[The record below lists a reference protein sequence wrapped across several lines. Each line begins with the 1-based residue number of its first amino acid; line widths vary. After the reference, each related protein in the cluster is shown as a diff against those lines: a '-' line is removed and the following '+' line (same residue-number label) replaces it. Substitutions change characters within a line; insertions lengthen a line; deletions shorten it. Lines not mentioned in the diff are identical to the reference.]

1 MQKRKVTTLQTP
13 PTRSDP
19 MERHHH
25 YETGTYV
32 ATKTFLPDEE
42 YGRALDTL
50 VKGCVDVLLRNARG
64 QVLLGLRAHEP
75 AKGDWWYVGGRMRC
89 GETIRE
95 TARRHVTRDIG
106 IDVDEGR
113 FSFVTSST
121 MNWEFRVQPP
131 ASNGTCDVN
140 VVMTATLTEDEVQRM
155 KKCDLEYVEQRF
167 WEIEDVIGGAG
178 KGFPM
183 PIVNS
188 TRRLLFCKAEDELF
202 DAVRKGKSDAEIAA
216 LARAAYAHS
225 GIEE

>member
-1 MQKRKVTTLQTP
+1 
-13 PTRSDP
+13 

-32 ATKTFLPDEE
+32 RTKTFLPDEE

-75 AKGDWWYVGGRMRC
+75 AKGDWWYIGGRMRC

-140 VVMTATLTEDEVQRM
+140 VVMTATLTEDEVKRM

-167 WEIEDVIGGAG
+167 WELEEVLEGAG

-188 TRRLLFCKAEDELF
+188 TRRLLFCEAEDELF
-202 DAVRKGKSDAEIAA
+202 AAVRQGKSDAEVAA
-216 LARAAYAHS
+216 LARAAFAHS
-225 GIEE
+225 GIE